1 MFPMPPR
8 SRRRP
13 LRSMTGLL
21 LLSLLSVP
29 VPSRAADPAGGDFL
43 RREGWYRPPAV
54 TLTDTAGRPVRLD
67 RLLGEDRPVLLQF
80 FFTSCTTICGV
91 MASTLSAAQTEMAA
105 LNPDYAFVSISIDPE
120 YDTPERLRAYA
131 EHFPPDPHW
140 RLLTGRAADIAEI
153 LGAFDA
159 QPTGA
164 NKMNHQP
171 FTFLRAAP
179 DRPWLRVE
187 GLISGQQLI
196 AEYAETLRSAGK
208 FRPQAS
214 E

>member
-1 MFPMPPR
+1 MPPR
-8 SRRRP
+8 SRRHAR
-13 LRSMTGLL
+13 RSASGLL
-21 LLSLLSVP
+21 LVFLLSVLALP
-29 VPSRAADPAGGDFL
+29 GTALAAGGDFV
-43 RREGWYRPPAV
+43 RREGWYQPPAV
-54 TLTDTAGRPVRLD
+54 TLWDMTGQPVRLD

-91 MASTLSAAQTEMAA
+91 MASTLAAAQAEMTA
-105 LNPDYAFVSISIDPE
+105 LHADYEIVSISIDPE
-120 YDTPERLRAYA
+120 YDTPKRLREYA
-131 EHFPPDPHW
+131 GNFPPDPHW
-140 RLLTGRAADIAEI
+140 RLLTGRTADIARI

-159 QPTGA
+159 QLTGA

-179 DRPWLRVE
+179 DRAWLRIE

-196 AEYAETLRSAGK
+196 AEYTETLRSAGK
-208 FRPQAS
+208 LQAQAR